1 VKKKSS
7 PRRVSKKAIVVGV
20 VLAIV
25 IIGGSAIAFLP
36 VPQDSPKP
44 STQSNEFDEIFK
56 KLTQPVIQNA
66 SALGSD
72 TANITI
78 VEFGDYKCQYCAR
91 FHRETKS
98 QLIDNFVDTGQ
109 VKFMFKDFVV
119 NDKPLDKQSTLAAR
133 ASYCAA
139 DQGKYWEYHDEVY
152 DNSKGEEVGWVTK
165 EILNQFAQNV
175 QVSDLMKFSEC
186 VDSQKY
192 NDVVAQNNELA
203 QSLAV
208 SATPTFLVIK
218 QGKQPEGIVG
228 AQPYNSFQEVISQ
241 LQKN

>member
-1 VKKKSS
+1 MKKKKSS
-7 PRRVSKKAIVVGV
+7 SQPFKKKSSSQPFKKKSLILGI
-20 VLAIV
+20 VLAVV

-36 VPQDSPKP
+36 MPQNKYDNPTNKNSEL
-44 STQSNEFDEIFK
+44 NDIFK

-119 NDKPLDKQSTLAAR
+119 NDRPMDKQSTLPPELR
-133 ASYCAA
+133 IVSR
-139 DQGKYWEYHDEVY
+139 
-152 DNSKGEEVGWVTK
+152 SR
-165 EILNQFAQNV
+165 EILAI
-175 QVSDLMKFSEC
+175 
-186 VDSQKY
+186 
-192 NDVVAQNNELA
+192 
-203 QSLAV
+203 
-208 SATPTFLVIK
+208 P
-218 QGKQPEGIVG
+218 
-228 AQPYNSFQEVISQ
+228 
-241 LQKN
+241 